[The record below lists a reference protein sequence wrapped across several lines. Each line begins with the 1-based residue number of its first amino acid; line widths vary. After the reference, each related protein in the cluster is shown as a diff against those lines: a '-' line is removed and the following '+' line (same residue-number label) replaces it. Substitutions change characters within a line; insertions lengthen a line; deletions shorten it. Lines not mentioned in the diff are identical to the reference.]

1 MEKQKWFQLIQQG
14 KSVIEYTSS
23 WSKTRTFWFVI
34 GIVIAI
40 AGYTAYDKI
49 SRQLF
54 LANSQRIIDSLNIE
68 LNVKNKQY
76 DELSKK
82 ADELDLKLEEERK
95 RTTTVIN
102 NFASIQRPEI
112 KNQDSAISFIYNFIR
127 R

>member
-34 GIVIAI
+34 GIVLAI

-54 LANSQRIIDSLNIE
+54 LANSQRIIDSLNLEI
-68 LNVKNKQY
+68 NAKNRQY

-102 NFASIQRPEI
+102 NFASVQRPEI
-112 KNQDSAISFIYNFIR
+112 KNQDSAISFIYNFIGR
-127 R
+127 